1 MKKYILKRKKNKNQI
16 FDKIFD
22 IYFFI
27 YYITMINIFLIPS
40 MYAHFLSGFLILLA
54 TILVILHWKDFLYK
68 SRVSTIIVLLLFF
81 SIAIGIH
88 GLSHLGLENTYNFN
102 PIQKMINSDNN
113 RIQ

>member
-1 MKKYILKRKKNKNQI
+1 
-16 FDKIFD
+16 
-22 IYFFI
+22 
-27 YYITMINIFLIPS
+27 MINIFLIPS